1 MLAATA
7 TASSQELVE
16 IIYID
21 NGNHQLQAGGDC
33 CQQYGGSGAG
43 GDYLLLLN
51 LEQYGHKE
59 WNCTGYID
67 TCGIVY
73 IDTGHPTGDPH
84 IRGTCMLSH
93 FRST

>member
-1 MLAATA
+1 MQVSRNCNREKQVNIAIYTEIASCTSFALVLAATA
-7 TASSQELVE
+7 TASSQELVD

-51 LEQYGHKE
+51 
-59 WNCTGYID
+59 
-67 TCGIVY
+67 
-73 IDTGHPTGDPH
+73 
-84 IRGTCMLSH
+84 
-93 FRST
+93 